1 MQQEKMMTAQLRG
14 VMAALLTP
22 FDASEKLDTESLRRL
37 VRFNINQGI
46 DGLYV
51 GGSTGEAF
59 VQSIAEREQVLEVV
73 AEEAKG
79 KLTLIAH
86 VGTVSTHETQQL
98 AQAASRYGFD
108 AVSAVTPFYYPF
120 SFEEHCDHYRAVI
133 DAANGLPMVVYNIP
147 ALSGV
152 KLTLD
157 QVDTLVTL
165 PGVGALKQTSGDLFQ
180 MEQIR
185 RANPDLVLYNGYDEI
200 FASGLMAGADGGIG
214 STYNIMGWRYLG
226 IVRALQTGDIATA
239 QRLQAQCNEVIDLL
253 IKVGV
258 FRGLKTVLHYM
269 DVLAVPLCRKP
280 FAPVAEKYLP
290 ELKALAAALQQEK
303 EQQQ

>member
-1 MQQEKMMTAQLRG
+1 MAKQLRG

-22 FDASEKLDTESLRRL
+22 FNSQQALDKESLRRL
-37 VRFNINQGI
+37 VQFNIDQVI

-59 VQSIAEREQVLEVV
+59 VQSLSEREQVLEIV

-79 KLTLIAH
+79 KITLIAH
-86 VGTVSTHETQQL
+86 VGCVSTAESQQL
-98 AQAASRYGFD
+98 ARAASGYGFD

-120 SFEEHCDHYRAVI
+120 SFEEHCEHYRAII
-133 DAANGLPMVVYNIP
+133 DSADGLPMVVYNIP

-152 KLTLD
+152 KLTLE
-157 QVDTLVTL
+157 QISTLVTM

-185 RANPDLVLYNGYDEI
+185 RAHPELVLYNGYDEI
-200 FASGLMAGADGGIG
+200 FASGLLAGADGGIG
-214 STYNIMGWRYLG
+214 STYNIMGWRYQG
-226 IVRALQTGDIATA
+226 IVSALKAGDIARA
-239 QRLQAQCNEVIDLL
+239 QALQSECNRVIDLL

-269 DVLAVPLCRKP
+269 DVVAVPLCRKP
-280 FAPVAEKYLP
+280 FAPVDEKYLP
-290 ELKALAAALQQEK
+290 ELKALAQQLQQE
-303 EQQQ
+303 QR